1 MKWWSSNRLRL
12 IQNNL
17 REIDAD
23 MNVDLLIQEL
33 QEFQA
38 NVLMMNAGGIFAFYP
53 SALEHQYVTP
63 YLQTDVLQE
72 AVSKTHEH
80 GMKFIARFDFSKA
93 HESLFEAHPEWF
105 YRDRNGQE
113 VNYYGIVHTCL
124 NGAYQQEKSIETIT
138 EVLEKYP
145 VDGIFFN
152 MFGYQHWDYSGN
164 HYGPCYCNNCR
175 RRFQEICGAELLD
188 YTGPE
193 HELHRTYLHF
203 QEVTS
208 RAILENI
215 ADRVKSRWPDVA
227 ISTYHPHRVDIIR
240 KESNT
245 SLTRSLPLW
254 QYSASEN
261 VASVVSSWDDKM
273 VSNCSINAIDLTYRF
288 TGVSP
293 YETEVR
299 LYQNIASGSG
309 LDFCIIGAFEGYPDR
324 KNFEAVRD
332 IFRYHAAHEHIYG
345 NLASMAEVIL
355 IKPKAPEAGTE
366 YLGLFKML
374 KEAHVLFDVIVED
387 QITAMAHKL
396 AAVKAVILPG
406 LQRPHIDTKR
416 TLGNL
421 LNQGTALLATG
432 NALREDAEAL
442 SDWFGAVNTGKT
454 NLLPS
459 AYLEV
464 GDEDCFPSLKDREW
478 ITVSGSFDHVKFDPS
493 NTECCMPYIEP
504 ASFGPPERAYGHRV
518 GESYGLGIS
527 TPATGGTAAYYTWN
541 PGVLYYRHGFED
553 HKHAVVDI
561 LAQLI
566 EEKVLKN
573 DLPAGTELFLNRTEQ
588 GDVLL
593 QLLNLS
599 GFNGTTY
606 MEAIPLYNRTIEFR
620 DIGVPVR
627 AYSLHSTETLPIQ
640 AEGNIVRLTIPELK
654 RYEAI
659 LIEMEHVPK
668 KEVTLTE

>member
-1 MKWWSSNRLRL
+1 MNWWSSNRLRL

-23 MNVDLLIQEL
+23 MNVDLLMKEL

-38 NVLMMNAGGIFAFYP
+38 NVLMMNAGGMFAFYP
-53 SALEHQYVTP
+53 STLEHQYVTP
-63 YLQTDVLQE
+63 YLQTDLLQE
-72 AVSKTHEH
+72 AISKSHKL

-124 NGAYQQEKSIETIT
+124 NGEYQQEKSIESIT

-152 MFGYQHWDYSGN
+152 MFGYQHWDYSWN
-164 HYGPCYCNNCR
+164 HYGPCYCENCR
-175 RRFQEICGAELLD
+175 RRFQEVCGAELLD

-193 HELHRTYLHF
+193 HELHTAYLHF

-208 RAILENI
+208 REILNKIHDE
-215 ADRVKSRWPDVA
+215 VKSRWPHVA
-227 ISTYHPHRVDIIR
+227 ISTYHPYQVDIIR

-254 QYSASEN
+254 PYSASEN
-261 VASVVSSWDDKM
+261 VASVVSSWDDKR

-324 KNFEAVRD
+324 KNFAAAQE

-345 NLASMAEVIL
+345 SLATMAEVIL
-355 IKPKAPEAGTE
+355 IKPKAAEAWTE

-374 KEAHVLFDVIVED
+374 KESHVLFDVIVED
-387 QITAMAHKL
+387 QITAMRHKL

-406 LQRPHIDTKR
+406 LQRPQPDTIE
-416 TLGNL
+416 TLGDL
-421 LNQGTALLATG
+421 LKQGVALLATG
-432 NALREDAEAL
+432 NALRDDAEAL
-442 SDWFGAVNTGKT
+442 SGWFGAVHTGDT
-454 NLLPS
+454 DMLPA
-459 AYLEV
+459 AYLQV
-464 GDEDCFPSLKDREW
+464 SDADRFPSLKEREW
-478 ITVSGSFDHVKFDPS
+478 ITVSGGFAHVQFDPS
-493 NTECCMPYIEP
+493 KTECCMPYIEP

-527 TPATGGTAAYYTWN
+527 NPANGGTAAYYTWN

-553 HKHAVVDI
+553 HKHAVTDV
-561 LAQLI
+561 LTRLI
-566 EEKVLKN
+566 GESLLKTG
-573 DLPAGTELFLNRTEQ
+573 LPASTELFLNRTDQ
-588 GDVLL
+588 GHVLL

-606 MEAIPLYNRTIEFR
+606 MEAIPLFDQIIELNTM
-620 DIGVPVR
+620 GTPAR
-627 AYSLHSTETLPIQ
+627 AYSLCSSEAIPIKVVGSSVTLSIP
-640 AEGNIVRLTIPELK
+640 RLK
-654 RYEAI
+654 SYEAI
-659 LIEMEHVPK
+659 VIEMDPALK
-668 KEVTLTE
+668 KEVT